1 MSIEENDFFEDV
13 LGNFEAKLIFGLNDF
28 SRIALRAL
36 AMNTAKHDEFEVPF
50 SDETTDEKCFT
61 LVKDDGIYLIQAYPR
76 ADDEPLLVIYA
87 DGFDPRRDEDVW
99 EKSQNV
105 SGDDFAENIFFSAY
119 QLQRLKEGSWLGVSI
134 SETEIG
140 VYVEE
145 QK

>member
-1 MSIEENDFFEDV
+1 
-13 LGNFEAKLIFGLNDF
+13 
-28 SRIALRAL
+28 
-36 AMNTAKHDEFEVPF
+36 MNTAKHDEFEVPF

-61 LVKDDGIYLIQAYPR
+61 LVKDDGIYLVQAYPR

-105 SGDDFAENIFFSAY
+105 SGDDFAENICFSAD
-119 QLQRLKEGSWLGVSI
+119 QLQRLKEGSRLGVSI